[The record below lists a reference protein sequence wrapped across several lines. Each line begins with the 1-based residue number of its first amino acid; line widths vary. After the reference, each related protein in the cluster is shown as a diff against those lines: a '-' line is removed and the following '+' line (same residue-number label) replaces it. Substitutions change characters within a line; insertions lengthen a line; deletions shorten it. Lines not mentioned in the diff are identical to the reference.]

1 MRYVFPSK
9 LFWFTTIIFFA
20 LLWSN
25 TKIGGD
31 AAPTTEVVQ
40 TTDTTRTQIVTS
52 VPSAVGTA
60 ATGGSESAA
69 EETTSPQSDDDIW
82 SIDIEGKQIHAKELM
97 DYFSTW
103 SPYIVLVLVPIFA
116 LLLMLFFWR
125 RERSYS
131 DYIVFALHF
140 HSLVFLLFSVGL
152 AFSKIFPGTDIG
164 MFLMLLQAIWFAV
177 AVRVVYRAPIVPMIF
192 KILLLGFV
200 YLLLMLAALAL
211 FIIVFLVFIKNIDI
225 FA

>member
-1 MRYVFPSK
+1 MPELRNQHRWEILSRLWSGSV
-9 LFWFTTIIFFA
+9 FA
-20 LLWSN
+20 LL
-25 TKIGGD
+25 
-31 AAPTTEVVQ
+31 V
-40 TTDTTRTQIVTS
+40 
-52 VPSAVGTA
+52 
-60 ATGGSESAA
+60 
-69 EETTSPQSDDDIW
+69 
-82 SIDIEGKQIHAKELM
+82 
-97 DYFSTW
+97 
-103 SPYIVLVLVPIFA
+103 
-116 LLLMLFFWR
+116 MLFFWR

-140 HSLVFLLFSVGL
+140 HSFVFLLFSVGL